1 METASDI
8 GRLNSVKFQLERD
21 VDEMT
26 RKVGTM
32 TPYFW
37 KRVGRQ
43 GSYKNAIEVIFVK
56 YG

>member
-26 RKVGTM
+26 RKVGD
-32 TPYFW
+32 YD
-37 KRVGRQ
+37 
-43 GSYKNAIEVIFVK
+43 AILLEK
-56 YG
+56 SWQAEQL